1 MASGTLKAPS
11 FLQYL
16 RTSADLTERERPV
29 EHLNLRRG
37 RAEWDPF
44 SAVKKEEV
52 GSWEERKDNF
62 LRGQLRVGRSL
73 KNGGI

>member
-52 GSWEERKDNF
+52 LGVGKRERTTFSGDN
-62 LRGQLRVGRSL
+62 
-73 KNGGI
+73 